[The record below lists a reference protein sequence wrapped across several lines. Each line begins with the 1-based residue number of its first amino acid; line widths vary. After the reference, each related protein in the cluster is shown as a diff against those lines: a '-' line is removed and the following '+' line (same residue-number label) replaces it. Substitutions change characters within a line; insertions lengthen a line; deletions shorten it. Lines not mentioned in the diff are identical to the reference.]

1 MHEVKMRPRVRFDPS
16 RFRREAAKADRA
28 GTGPDGAPR
37 VVSLQDAS
45 RAVYEHLMERS
56 KQDESLYRDIL
67 NAGLGEPGAQTRM
80 KATIDTLLSEF
91 RLEIDPRTTIDD
103 LSPTDCVF
111 ATTCGAGLIEDLK
124 QQPDVEEVQV
134 IGRNIYVVRQGKQ
147 TLHHRTFASLD
158 EVRLVQDRLALCGK
172 KPISERQP
180 FVQSYLWNRSRL
192 VMTREPYTDV
202 PSIHI
207 RNFIVRDVTLSKL
220 VELGTIDE
228 PTAALLGLL
237 VRYHASFLIGGGTNT
252 GKTTFLFAL
261 ASEIP
266 EEERIRTLEKEFEI
280 ALRERLG
287 GRRNVLA
294 AREAPES
301 GLTMEEAFKPLLVM
315 SPEWIVVGE
324 AKGAEVSQMVQGAL
338 RGHDVM
344 GTMHTKYRES
354 FLSDVVDMIKQDGR
368 RHDAADAERR
378 VARAF
383 NVLIFLRLVKEGE
396 RMRRVATEI
405 TELFVDERGTP
416 TAKPLVLWDYE
427 RRTWDFT
434 GATFSKPLRNH
445 LLSRGAEPEPFRRL
459 GVWP

>member
-1 MHEVKMRPRVRFDPS
+1 IYIIR
-16 RFRREAAKADRA
+16 
-28 GTGPDGAPR
+28 G
-37 VVSLQDAS
+37 
-45 RAVYEHLMERS
+45 
-56 KQDESLYRDIL
+56 
-67 NAGLGEPGAQTRM
+67 
-80 KATIDTLLSEF
+80 
-91 RLEIDPRTTIDD
+91 
-103 LSPTDCVF
+103 
-111 ATTCGAGLIEDLK
+111 
-124 QQPDVEEVQV
+124 
-134 IGRNIYVVRQGKQ
+134 GRQ
-147 TLHHRTFASLD
+147 TLHHRTFSSLE

-202 PSIHI
+202 LSIHI
-207 RNFIVRDVTLSKL
+207 RNFIVRDVTLERL

-228 PTAALLGLL
+228 PTSELMALL

-287 GRRNVLA
+287 ERRNILA
-294 AREAPES
+294 AREPIEADLP
-301 GLTMEEAFKPLLVM
+301 MEDAFKPLLVM

-354 FLSDVVDMIKQDGR
+354 FLSDVVDMLKQDGR
-368 RHDAADAERR
+368 SHEIADAERR

-383 NVLIFLRLVKEGE
+383 NILVFLRLVKDGE
-396 RMRRVATEI
+396 RMRRVVTEV
-405 TELFVDERGTP
+405 TELHVDEGGAPVAR
-416 TAKPLVLWDYE
+416 PLVLWDYE
-427 RRTWDFT
+427 RKSWSFT
-434 GATFSKPLRNH
+434 GATLSAPLRNH
-445 LLSRGAEPEPFRRL
+445 LLSRGAEPAEFRRL
-459 GVWP
+459 GVWT

>member
-1 MHEVKMRPRVRFDPS
+1 MEASTMQPRRRFDPAQY
-16 RFRREAAKADRA
+16 RREAASASS
-28 GTGPDGAPR
+28 DGGGGGGQR
-37 VVSLQDAS
+37 RVSLQDAS
-45 RAVYEHLMERS
+45 RVVYEHLMERS
-56 KQDESLYRDIL
+56 KQDDSLYRDIL

-80 KATIDTLLSEF
+80 KAMIDTLITEF
-91 RLEIDPRTTIDD
+91 RLEIDPKTMIDD

-111 ATTCGAGLIEDLK
+111 ATACGAGLIEDLK

-134 IGRNIYVVRQGKQ
+134 IGRRIYVIRGGRQ
-147 TLHHRTFASLD
+147 TLHHRSFASLE

-207 RNFIVRDVTLSKL
+207 RNFIVRDVTLERL
-220 VELGTIDE
+220 AELGTIDARTSE
-228 PTAALLGLL
+228 LLALL

-261 ASEIP
+261 VTEIP

-287 GRRNVLA
+287 ERRNILA
-294 AREAPES
+294 ARETIEADLP
-301 GLTMEEAFKPLLVM
+301 MEDAFKPLLVM

-354 FLSDVVDMIKQDGR
+354 FLSDVVDMLKQDGR
-368 RHDAADAERR
+368 MHELADAERR

-383 NVLIFLRLVKEGE
+383 NILVFLRLVKDGE
-396 RMRRVATEI
+396 RMRRVVTEV
-405 TELFVDERGTP
+405 TELHVDEAGSPVVR
-416 TAKPLVLWDYE
+416 PLVLWDYE
-427 RRTWDFT
+427 RKSWSFT
-434 GATFSKPLRNH
+434 GAKLSAPLRDH
-445 LLSRGAEPEPFRRL
+445 LLSRGADAAAFRRL
-459 GVWP
+459 GVWE